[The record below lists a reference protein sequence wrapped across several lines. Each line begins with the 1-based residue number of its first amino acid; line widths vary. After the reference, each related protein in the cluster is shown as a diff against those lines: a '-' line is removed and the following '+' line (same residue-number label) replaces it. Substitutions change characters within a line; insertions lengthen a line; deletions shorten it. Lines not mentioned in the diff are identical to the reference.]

1 MWAAAAAL
9 GVAGAEGSQTDVA
22 LPGGGWKG
30 APLDFRNLKPSNI
43 ALVSS
48 DHCKLQDL
56 SSNALM
62 SDVAKWNVRAE
73 EGAWRPPRRGTVVAG
88 GQWWLG
94 STGGGPIQ
102 PSGSPLESKGSGHP
116 KCWNKAT
123 ANLSLLRRSPQTP
136 LPGL

>member
-22 LPGGGWKG
+22 LPGSGWKG
-30 APLDFRNLKPSNI
+30 APLGFRNLKPSNI

-62 SDVAKWNVRAE
+62 TDVAKWNVRAE
-73 EGAWRPPRRGTVVAG
+73 EGGWRPPGQGTVVAG
-88 GQWWLG
+88 EHCGRAH
-94 STGGGPIQ
+94 STEWGACRVQKTLRKCYKYGTD
-102 PSGSPLESKGSGHP
+102 PSDHDSGE
-116 KCWNKAT
+116 
-123 ANLSLLRRSPQTP
+123 
-136 LPGL
+136 